1 MKMRFVTEYANWK
14 KNYIMQNSDRMYR
27 DGYTEQEIAD
37 RIQRINRAVANVKR
51 SLITVDEAMR
61 EIAFQ

>member
-27 DGYTEQEIAD
+27 DGYTEQEITD
-37 RIQRINRAVANVKR
+37 MIQRINKAVANLKR